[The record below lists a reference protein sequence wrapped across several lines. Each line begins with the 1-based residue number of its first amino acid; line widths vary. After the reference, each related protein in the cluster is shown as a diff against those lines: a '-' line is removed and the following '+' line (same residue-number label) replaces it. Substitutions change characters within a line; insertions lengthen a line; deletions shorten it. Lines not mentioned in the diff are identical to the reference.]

1 MAMRGF
7 FSVCATILLLLD
19 GFSMAGVSIVKNGS
33 FENDG
38 YIGHVIPQDTNTWPE
53 HWCDVSYDGFIF
65 DAYVSSIWKTHG
77 SYSLTF
83 YNVSDATFQAGDSA
97 TVAQSG
103 FFSNARQISF
113 DIELTTEWPQ
123 DINWGDYNLFSAVLI
138 VDNDI
143 IWDSNEAGIFE
154 NGQYHIEVND
164 LNISDGVHILAIG
177 IRANT
182 TLSEPYYYWNFARWD
197 FIKFDTVCG
206 GAGFLPADLTRDC
219 VVDINDLKAFAEG
232 WLDPNGPDLTGD
244 TAVDFADF
252 AILADSWMLDNR
264 SPDQN
269 DPCYLDPNFVFLD
282 ADLNDDGI
290 VDYDD
295 FVDFCN
301 DWLSNGGPCVR
312 ANLDHEGVV
321 DFADFAILTEYWQQ
335 TGDLYGL

>member
-1 MAMRGF
+1 MKGF

-38 YIGHVIPQDTNTWPE
+38 YIGHVTQATRPE
-53 HWCDVSYDGFIF
+53 HWCDVSYDGIKF
-65 DAYVSSIWKTHG
+65 DAYVNSSWKTHG
-77 SYSLTF
+77 SYSLTLYNI
-83 YNVSDATFQAGDSA
+83 YNVTFQAGDSA
-97 TVAQSG
+97 TVAQSVL
-103 FFSNARQISF
+103 FSNARQISF
-113 DIELTTEWPQ
+113 DLELTTDWPEYI
-123 DINWGDYNLFSAVLI
+123 DWGDYNLFRAVLT
-138 VDNDI
+138 VDGND
-143 IWDSNEAGIFE
+143 IWDSNETGIFE

-164 LNISDGVHILAIG
+164 LNISDGVHILAVG

-182 TLSEPYYYWNFARWD
+182 TVSTPYYFSNIARWD

-219 VVDINDLKAFAEG
+219 VVDINDLKVFADG

-244 TAVDFADF
+244 AAVDFVDF
-252 AILADSWMLDNR
+252 AVFAGSWMSDNR
-264 SPDQN
+264 SPDQG

-290 VDYDD
+290 VDYGDIMN
-295 FVDFCN
+295 FCN

-312 ANLDHEGVV
+312 ANLNHDGVV
-321 DFADFAILTEYWQQ
+321 DFADFAILAEYWQK